1 VTVLAVGL
9 AGALG
14 AVCRHLL
21 DVALR
26 RTVGPGPSAGVLT
39 ANVAGS
45 LIVGFLVGT
54 AFEEGL
60 DRDLRLAV
68 VVGFCGAFTTFSTLM
83 AEIVNMVEG
92 EGTHEGVGPALGWA
106 MLSVG
111 GGVGAAAVGWSVA
124 VA

>member
-1 VTVLAVGL
+1 MTVLVVGL
-9 AGALG
+9 AGAMG

-26 RTVGPGPSAGVLT
+26 RSVGPGPSAGVLL
-39 ANVAGS
+39 ANVIGS
-45 LIVGFLVGT
+45 LVVGFLVGT
-54 AFEEGL
+54 AFEHGL

-83 AEIVNMVEG
+83 AEIVNMLEG
-92 EGTHEGVGPALGWA
+92 EGSHDGVGPALAWA
-106 MLSVG
+106 VVSVG